1 MTERPAENDAADPAT
16 DDSITLLTNLSLMLS
31 ILWLGGL
38 LSIPGLILG
47 AIAGHKAQRAG
58 RSVVF
63 PAIAIAVALAG
74 LIGAVFFWK
83 WVL

>member
-1 MTERPAENDAADPAT
+1 MTDPTADTPPPDRVT
-16 DDSITLLTNLSLMLS
+16 VLTNLSLMLS
-31 ILWLGGL
+31 ILWMGGL

-47 AIAGHKAQRAG
+47 AIAGQEAKAAG
-58 RSVVF
+58 RSMVL
-63 PAIAIAVALAG
+63 PAVAIAVAVAG